1 MRMKCRVW
9 WPKELSL
16 TEPSHS
22 KSFLFGWFVPSSS
35 SSSANSLDVLV
46 AFACSESS
54 LSDSLPGLQGVLCE
68 TNEKMP
74 VSLQEKSTLSLL
86 GYYTADTD
94 HRCNGE
100 LSQVRMEEG
109 DEPTSSSCGNANAL
123 YGQDICGKSSGQW
136 TCGCHILD
144 RFSEKDK
151 RIPIRNSWIQLVCCS
166 HEKFGRDTFCIPKL
180 HHIHWN
186 GQIVSRCDVHFVLYE
201 TPTYGAHHFS
211 LPFQNSS
218 EQVKAPFKIPK
229 WVEELQQKQP
239 LCDMDTVILAINSA
253 TAARILFWRH
263 LEPKRSS
270 SWFFAFM
277 WHLFAV
283 SVALLSTILYVI
295 LQSLHK
301 VLSYASSSW
310 IYITLTNVFNT
321 AGLNIQIRCSQIL
334 YWPFFLQDRGIR
346 SLSCVEYAEKAAL
359 QRHFMWSSL
368 AADVLLGNLFGL
380 ALLYHAESASSW
392 VLNFA
397 DDVTNKLLRSGCVW
411 LMGVPAGFKLNTELA
426 GVLGMISLNAIQIW
440 STLWI
445 FVRFHFTFFIRSLA
459 ILGIIFGATLPAS
472 LAKDFIALATLHVST
487 IHCLI
492 SLLYSTQ
499 IQAIASLWRLFRG
512 LKWNPLRQRF
522 DSYEYTVKQHIVG
535 SLLFTPLLLLLP
547 TTSVFYIFFSILAT
561 TINLICI
568 LIGLTISVI
577 HATPYIK
584 IFLWFVRPGRFPSGI
599 WFDVV
604 SCQGDASDSSDNFDS
619 PFENFRVKKVI
630 SREKSSLMVSV
641 LHSNFMTLG
650 EVVLPHYKNVFSG
663 ISRSSVAASAYGV
676 LTGKR
681 IGSTL
686 VANSPSPMPWICIPC
701 KEYWSLGRDSILAC
715 RRT

>member
-397 DDVTNKLLRSGCVW
+397 DDVTNK
-411 LMGVPAGFKLNTELA
+411 
-426 GVLGMISLNAIQIW
+426 
-440 STLWI
+440 
-445 FVRFHFTFFIRSLA
+445 
-459 ILGIIFGATLPAS
+459 
-472 LAKDFIALATLHVST
+472 
-487 IHCLI
+487 
-492 SLLYSTQ
+492 
-499 IQAIASLWRLFRG
+499 G

-681 IGSTL
+681 IYSGGQLSFTNAMDMHSLQRVL
-686 VANSPSPMPWICIPC
+686 VAWPGFYSGLPKNMIVWSDCPTRLGLDWSVACLPEVLTSYPAWEVQKVSSIRDDRDIMFNDTVRGGVSTVSSWRHAPEQYLAGVAEEMPNN
-701 KEYWSLGRDSILAC
+701 DSC
-715 RRT
+715 